1 MVRRYALLGLLGL
14 AASAIPALIQHAP
27 GYMDADYYFIGGR
40 SLVQGSGFSEMILW
54 NYLDDPVGLPHPSHG
69 YWMPLT
75 SLLAAAGMALA
86 GKAEFPAARLGFF
99 TIAAVLPV
107 LAALLTLQIY
117 REWRFAWLAGI
128 LAALPGFYLAYLPT
142 TDSFG
147 LYMFFG
153 AVFLLVANRLFTVE
167 AGTNRPAAS
176 GSRATVAVFALG
188 LISGMMHL
196 TRADGL
202 LWLPVALGCGLTLAW
217 REPNSRRRAAAAVR
231 LAAIIAAGYL
241 VVMGPW
247 MMRNLQV
254 FGSPLAPGGSRA
266 LWITGYDELF
276 TYPAARLTPERWWAS
291 GWVHLLRA
299 RGWALGLNL
308 QTALA
313 VQGQVFLGPLIVLG
327 MWRGR
332 RSAAVRVGAAAWLLT
347 FLAMTLVFPYQ
358 GARGGFFHSG
368 AAAQLLFFAA
378 SPAGLEAIIEWGSR
392 KRGWEPH
399 LARRIFSLGIIVLA
413 AGLAFFLAWSRTG
426 QSPDG
431 SIWNRDWERYRE
443 VQAALV
449 EAPQGTEFVV
459 MVNNAPAYYAATG
472 GPAVSIPYGD
482 LDALLDAARRYHVRY
497 LLVELEQVQGAQL
510 FSEPKNYPGL
520 LYLGTAAE
528 TRIYEIGT
536 R

>member
-1 MVRRYALLGLLGL
+1 MVRRYVLLGLLGL
-14 AASAIPALIQHAP
+14 AASVIPAYFQHTP
-27 GYMDADYYFIGGR
+27 GYMDADYYFTGGR
-40 SLVQGSGFSEMILW
+40 SLVQGSGFNEMILW

-75 SLLAAAGMALA
+75 SLFAAAGMALA
-86 GKAEFPAARLGFF
+86 GRADFPSARIGFF

-117 REWRFAWLAGI
+117 REWRFARLAGI

-147 LYMFFG
+147 LYMLFG
-153 AVFLLVANRLFTVE
+153 AVFLLVADRMFAME
-167 AGTNRPAAS
+167 AGTNRTAS
-176 GSRATVAVFALG
+176 AGSRAVVSVFGLG

-196 TRADGL
+196 ARADGL
-202 LWLPVALGCGLTLAW
+202 LWLPIALGCGLGAAW
-217 REPNSRRRAAAAVR
+217 REPNPRRRAAAAVR
-231 LAAIIAAGYL
+231 LAAIIATGYL
-241 VVMGPW
+241 AVMGPW
-247 MMRNLQV
+247 MLRNLQV

-276 TYPAARLTPERWWAS
+276 SYPAARLTPERWWAS
-291 GWVHLLRA
+291 GWIHLLSA

-313 VQGQVFLGPLIVLG
+313 VQGQVFLSPLIVWG

-347 FLAMTLVFPYQ
+347 FLVMTLVFPYQ

-368 AAAQLLFFAA
+368 AAVQLLFFAA
-378 SPAGLEAIIEWGSR
+378 SPAGLDAIVEWGSR
-392 KRGWEPH
+392 LRGWDPL
-399 LARRIFSLGIIVLA
+399 LARRVFVPGVIVLA
-413 AGLAFFLAWSRTG
+413 AGLALFLAWTRIGHT
-426 QSPDG
+426 PDG
-431 SIWNRDWERYRE
+431 SIWDRDWQRYRV

-449 EAPQGTEFVV
+449 EAPQGAEFVV
-459 MVNNAPAYYAATG
+459 MVNNAPAYSAATG
-472 GPAVSIPYGD
+472 RPAVSIPYGD
-482 LDALLDAARRYHVRY
+482 LDTILEAARRYHVRY
-497 LLVELEQVQGAQL
+497 LLVELDQVQGAQL
-510 FSEPKNYPGL
+510 FSDPKNYPGL
-520 LYLGTAAE
+520 LYLGTSAE